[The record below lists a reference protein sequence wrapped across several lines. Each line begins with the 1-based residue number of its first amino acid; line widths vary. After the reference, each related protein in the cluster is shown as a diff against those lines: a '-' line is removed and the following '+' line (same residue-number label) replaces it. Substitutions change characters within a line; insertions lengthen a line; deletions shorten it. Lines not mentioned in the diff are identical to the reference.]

1 MAAQGCLMSTS
12 DFVSPRHR
20 RLPLSVALATAV
32 GVAVTSGSAV
42 RAQDAS
48 WVPDFRPAEGRQGL
62 QHPFRM
68 RSAAPHAPAK
78 SNPHHPSAAHIVKNC
93 LDDGGPD
100 TLRAQIAAAGPNGGE
115 IDLSTLVCSK
125 ITLTQHA
132 LLISGDVTLKGPA
145 AGAASLTISAGMQS
159 SAIYHGGGGTLSI
172 VDLTI
177 SDGLYHGSLAP
188 RGGCVYSNSN
198 VYLSRS
204 VVSHCSLE
212 SEGNNAALGG
222 AVYTRGDL
230 SLKSSTITQSSV
242 VDVGS
247 GVKGRGGG
255 AYVGGNFSS
264 LTSTISDNFSF
275 YQGGGV
281 FVRGN
286 VDMNYSTI
294 SGNRSGRFV
303 GALEIYDQGRTVE
316 ISNSTIS
323 GNQAQNG
330 YINRGYGGIWSR
342 SPMTITSST
351 VAFNSSR
358 SSNTFEGEGLYL
370 SGVTASIQNS
380 IIAGNFNDSGPA
392 DLGGK
397 NGASLTQD
405 SAFDL
410 ITSSTLSIP
419 FDTIKDC
426 PKLDALADTGNLGV
440 KTHGLLATSPAID
453 QGNSGLGADERGK
466 QRHVGAGDDIGAFER
481 QPTDI
486 ADRIHIS
493 GFDGICDR

>member
-1 MAAQGCLMSTS
+1 MSIPTS
-12 DFVSPRHR
+12 VSSAHR
-20 RLPLSVALATAV
+20 RLPLSVALATAF
-32 GVAVTSGSAV
+32 GVVVSSVPAV
-42 RAQDAS
+42 RAESPIWA
-48 WVPDFRPAEGRQGL
+48 PDFRPVQDRLGSDR
-62 QHPFRM
+62 PFHL
-68 RSAAPHAPAK
+68 RSASSPASPK
-78 SNPHHPSAAHIVKNC
+78 SNPHHPSASHIVKNC

-100 TLRAQIAAAGPNGGE
+100 TLRSQILAAGPGE
-115 IDLSTLVCSK
+115 TVDLSTLACSK
-125 ITLTQHA
+125 ITLTQHHA
-132 LLISGDVTLKGPA
+132 LEIHGDVTLKGPA
-145 AGAASLTISAGMQS
+145 TGAASLTISAGMQS
-159 SAIYHGGGGTLSI
+159 SVIYHGGGGTLSI

-212 SEGNNAALGG
+212 SEGNKDALGG

-264 LTSTISDNFSF
+264 LISTISDNFSF

-281 FVRGN
+281 FVLGD
-286 VDMNYSTI
+286 VLMGYSAI
-294 SGNRSGRFV
+294 SGNRAGTFV
-303 GALEIYDQGRTVE
+303 GALEIFNPGHTAVIY
-316 ISNSTIS
+316 NSTIS
-323 GNQAQNG
+323 DNHAMSSVGSQ
-330 YINRGYGGIWSR
+330 YGGIWSK
-342 SPMTITSST
+342 SPLTITSST

-358 SSNTFEGEGLYL
+358 SFSASNGEGIFLF
-370 SGVTASIQNS
+370 GAMGSIKSS
-380 IIAGNFNDSGPA
+380 IVAGNFNDSGPA